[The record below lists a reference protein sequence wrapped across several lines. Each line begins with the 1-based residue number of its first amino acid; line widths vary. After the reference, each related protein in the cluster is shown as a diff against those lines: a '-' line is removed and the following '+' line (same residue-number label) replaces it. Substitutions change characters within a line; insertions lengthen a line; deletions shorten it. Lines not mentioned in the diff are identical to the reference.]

1 MYFVI
6 YMYVIN
12 DDFVV
17 IEKLLFFFG
26 DIDILDVI
34 LEYVNK
40 IF

>member
-6 YMYVIN
+6 YVYVIN

>member
-6 YMYVIN
+6 YVYVIN

-34 LEYVNK
+34 LD
-40 IF
+40 